1 MSLQA
6 LPMAERKTV
15 LRFRQSKLEI
25 GSDNEIAEQLCGE
38 LSREFEHVVH
48 DLGKIHVWSSD
59 HWRLLDRADMLER
72 IRRFDGVRPAE
83 GRRVQ
88 LNRARIDSI
97 QHIVDGILDHPGF
110 FDIAPIGINCRNGF
124 VTFDAQGSPS
134 IAAHHPSQRQ
144 LHRLDG
150 RWTGAAVKIPET
162 SLLGKL
168 LHGCFRGDADAQ
180 DKIDILAEAAG
191 AAALGISTRLA
202 SPKAIILFGPKAE
215 NGKSQVLDLLRALLP
230 ETAHAAVSPARIGD
244 DRYAVQLAGP
254 LLNATDEL
262 GEAAIFSDGFKS
274 AVTGDWMTGRDV
286 YRSAVRFR
294 PRALHMLACNALPV
308 FRGGMDAGVRRRLL
322 VIGFNRRIPE
332 AERIE
337 GLGRLVG
344 QKEPDLLLA
353 WAIAGASRL
362 LRRSAFPDLG
372 SSREAIAEWVLC
384 SDPVGGWLHDRDEVD
399 VTGSASHVVH
409 SKAAYGKFR
418 LWAHS
423 EGLAP
428 AHIPAKAQFTL
439 RVGSS
444 GVAGL
449 STARRAN
456 GHVFVGMRLAGKS
469 TFDDGAVPNA

>member
-1 MSLQA
+1 MSSRR
-6 LPMAERKTV
+6 PSMAERKAV
-15 LRFRQSKLEI
+15 LRFRQAKLDI
-25 GSDNEIAEQLCGE
+25 GSDSEIAEQICLE

-48 DLGKIHVWSSD
+48 DLGEIHVWTGD
-59 HWRLLDRADMLER
+59 HWRPLDRADMLER
-72 IRRFDGVRPAE
+72 IRRFDGVRYGE
-83 GRRVQ
+83 RGRVR
-88 LNRARIDSI
+88 LNRSRIDSI
-97 QHIVDGILDHPGF
+97 RHIADGILDQPGF
-110 FDIAPIGINCRNGF
+110 FDAPPIGINCRTGF
-124 VTFDAQGSPS
+124 VSFGRDGIPS
-134 IAAHHPSQRQ
+134 VAAHHPSQRQ

-150 RWTGAAVKIPET
+150 CWTGALVKIPET

-168 LHGCFRGDADAQ
+168 LQGCFRGDADAQ
-180 DKIDILAEAAG
+180 EKIDILAEAAG

-230 ETAHAAVSPARIGD
+230 ETAHSAVSPVRIGD
-244 DRYAVQLAGP
+244 DRYSVQLAGP

-294 PRALHMLACNALPV
+294 PRALHMLACNALPT

-322 VIGFNRRIPE
+322 VLGFNRRIPE

-362 LRRSAFPDLG
+362 LRRSAFPDLA

-384 SDPVGGWLHDRDEVD
+384 SDPVGGWLQDRDEVEI
-399 VTGSASHVVH
+399 TGDPADIVH
-409 SKAAYGKFR
+409 SKEAYRRFR
-418 LWAHS
+418 LWAAG

-428 AHIPAKAQFTL
+428 AHIPAKAQFTA

-444 GVAGL
+444 AVAGL
-449 STARRAN
+449 STTRRAR
-456 GHVFVGMRLAGKS
+456 GYVLLGVRLAANGGRHDS
-469 TFDDGAVPNA
+469 AMHGE

>member
-1 MSLQA
+1 MSLQP

-15 LRFRQSKLEI
+15 LRFRQSKLDI
-25 GSDNEIAEQLCGE
+25 GSDNEIAEQLCAE

-48 DLGKIHVWSSD
+48 DLGEIHVWSSD
-59 HWRLLDRADMLER
+59 HWRRLDRAEMLER
-72 IRRFDGVRPAE
+72 IRRFDGSRPAE

-97 QHIVDGILDHPGF
+97 RHIVDGILDHPGF
-110 FDIAPIGINCRNGF
+110 FDVAPIGINCRDGF
-124 VTFDAQGSPS
+124 VTFDAEGSPS
-134 IAAHHPSQRQ
+134 LAAHHPSQRQ

-150 RWTGAAVKIPET
+150 RWTAAAIKLPET
-162 SLLGKL
+162 SLLGRL
-168 LHGCFRGDADAQ
+168 LSGCFRGDLDAQ
-180 DKIDILAEAAG
+180 DKINILAEAAG

-230 ETAHAAVSPARIGD
+230 ETAHSAVSPGRIGD

-262 GEAAIFSDGFKS
+262 GETAIFSDGFKS

-294 PRALHMLACNALPV
+294 PRALHMLACNALPA

-322 VIGFNRRIPE
+322 VITFNRRIPE
-332 AERIE
+332 SERIE

-344 QKEPDLLLA
+344 RQEPDLLLA

-362 LRRSAFPDLG
+362 LRRSSFPDLA
-372 SSREAIAEWVLC
+372 SSREAIGEWVLC

-399 VTGSASHVVH
+399 ITGDPSHVVH
-409 SKAAYGKFR
+409 SKAAYVRFR
-418 LWAHS
+418 LWANG

-428 AHIPAKAQFTL
+428 AHIPAKAQFTQ

-444 GVAGL
+444 GFPGV
-449 STARRAN
+449 STPRRAK
-456 GHVFVGMRLAGKS
+456 GHVFVGMRLAGQGAR
-469 TFDDGAVPNA
+469 DDSAVNGA